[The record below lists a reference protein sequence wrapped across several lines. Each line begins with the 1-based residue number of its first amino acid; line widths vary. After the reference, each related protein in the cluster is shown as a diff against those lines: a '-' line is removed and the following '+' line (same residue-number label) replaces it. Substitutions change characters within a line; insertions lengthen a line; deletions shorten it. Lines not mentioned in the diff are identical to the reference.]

1 MPYVTQL
8 PPNVLNVGVDGSIV
22 AVPSARL
29 VNFFGPSTEFDGYE
43 QPTPDNT
50 LQPGDTTNLSQDD
63 PAGTDVLADATYR
76 GTAEIDAVSAGVD
89 VPFVA
94 QITLDVLPRTVDI
107 FSTTA
112 GSPPTTTTYMVTDTP
127 FDQQNIEVTATIQ
140 LLDGTPLTVTAP
152 ISGIVAAITGASPSL
167 AAAGGFVTPVVN
179 GLVNTAALTVQT
191 DTTVPKTIPPSQV
204 LCFGRGTLIET
215 DRGLVAV
222 EDLRVGDMVVTRDNG
237 LQPIRW
243 IGSLV
248 LTSAALATRA
258 NLRPIRIRAGALGA
272 NSPSADL
279 IVSPQHRVLVRSK
292 VAVKMFGAD
301 EILVAAKQLLNL
313 DGIDIA
319 EDLAEVEYYHFMF
332 DDHQVVLSNGAE
344 TESLF
349 TGPEALKSVGHAAR
363 REILDLFPDLAE
375 LDYEPVPARMIPS
388 GRKARK
394 LVMRHLQNGRVLV
407 S

>member
-140 LLDGTPLTVTAP
+140 LLSGAPLTVTAP
-152 ISGIVAAITGASPSL
+152 ISGIVAAITGASPLL
-167 AAAGGFVTPVVN
+167 AGAGGLLTPAVN

-215 DRGLVAV
+215 DRGRVAV

-237 LQPIRW
+237 LQ
-243 IGSLV
+243 
-248 LTSAALATRA
+248 
-258 NLRPIRIRAGALGA
+258 PIRIRAGALGA

-319 EDLAEVEYYHFMF
+319 EDLAEVEYFHFMF